1 MVGDDGCS
9 DPSTTP
15 WGEYI
20 MKRHF
25 WGIAMALAAM
35 TALATACSSAQG
47 SPSSSSDV
55 ELHHLTIAAVPA
67 ADSVGLYIAVQD
79 GLLAAQGI
87 HVTIVPAIS
96 SETVIDQQLQ
106 GKYAI
111 TSGNYVSYM
120 LANVKQHANFEIL
133 AAGSI
138 MQPQV
143 QELMIPPGSQI
154 RTVGDLRGK
163 TIALNALNG
172 IGQLL
177 VSATLEANMMSPS
190 QVHFTTAFQFPD
202 MALALKEHKVAAAFM
217 PQPFATNA
225 EDTVGAQ
232 PLADLDQGAV
242 ASLPIS
248 GYVVTKSWLQKYPK
262 TAAAF
267 RKALEEAQRI
277 ADTTPGAVEKAMVR
291 YSKVS
296 PTAAAISA
304 SPQFPLD
311 TDRVLI
317 QRVADL
323 MQEFGLLH
331 QSYNVSPMIP

>member
-1 MVGDDGCS
+1 
-9 DPSTTP
+9 
-15 WGEYI
+15 

-25 WGIAMALAAM
+25 LGIIVALAVTA
-35 TALATACSSAQG
+35 ALATACSGAQG
-47 SPSSSSDV
+47 SPATSSDV
-55 ELHHLTIAAVPA
+55 ELHHLNIAAVPA
-67 ADSVGLYIAVQD
+67 ADSAGLYIAVQD

-87 HVTIVPAIS
+87 QVTITPAIS
-96 SETVIDQQLQ
+96 SETVIAQQLR
-106 GKYAI
+106 GEYAI

-120 LANVKQHANFEIL
+120 AANARDHAGFVIL

-143 QELMIPPGSQI
+143 QELMIPAGSSA
-154 RTVGDLRGK
+154 RTVSDLRGK
-163 TIALNALNG
+163 TIALNALGG

-177 VSATLEANMMSPS
+177 VDATLTADMIPPS
-190 QVHFTTAFQFPD
+190 QVRFTTIPFPL
-202 MALALKEHKVAAAFM
+202 MAAALKQHKVAAAFM

-225 EDTVGAQ
+225 EQGIGAE

-242 ASLPIS
+242 TSLPIS

-277 ADTTPGAVEKAMVR
+277 ADTDPGAVEKAMVH
-291 YSKVS
+291 YSRVTS
-296 PTAAAISA
+296 MAAAVMA
-304 SPQFPLD
+304 SPEFPLD
-311 TDRVLI
+311 TDPVLI

-323 MQEFGLLH
+323 MQEYGLLR
-331 QSYNVSPMIP
+331 QPYNVSPMIP

>member
-1 MVGDDGCS
+1 
-9 DPSTTP
+9 
-15 WGEYI
+15 
-20 MKRHF
+20 MKRRF
-25 WGIAMALAAM
+25 LGAAMALAA
-35 TALATACSSAQG
+35 TAALATACSGAQG
-47 SPSSSSDV
+47 SPATSSDV
-55 ELHHLTIAAVPA
+55 ELHHLNIAAVPA
-67 ADSVGLYIAVQD
+67 ADSAGLYIAVQD

-87 HVTIVPAIS
+87 SVTISPAIS
-96 SETVIDQQLQ
+96 SATVISQQLH
-106 GKYAI
+106 GDYAI

-120 LANVKQHANFEIL
+120 AANAKDHANFVIL

-143 QELMIPPGSQI
+143 QELMIPAGSSV

-163 TIALNALNG
+163 TIALNALGG

-177 VSATLEANMMSPS
+177 VDASLSANMISPG
-190 QVHFTTAFQFPD
+190 QVHFTTIPFPE
-202 MALALKEHKVAAAFM
+202 MAAALKAHKVAAAFM

-225 EDTVGAQ
+225 EQGIGAE

-242 ASLPIS
+242 TSLPIS

-277 ADTTPGAVEKAMVR
+277 ADTNPGAVEKAMVH
-291 YSKVS
+291 YSGVTA
-296 PTAAAISA
+296 TAAAVMA
-304 SPQFPLD
+304 SPEFPLD
-311 TDRVLI
+311 TDPVLI

-323 MQEFGLLH
+323 MQEYGLLR
-331 QSYNVSPMIP
+331 QPYNVSPMIP

>member
-1 MVGDDGCS
+1 M
-9 DPSTTP
+9 
-15 WGEYI
+15 
-20 MKRHF
+20 
-25 WGIAMALAAM
+25 
-35 TALATACSSAQG
+35 
-47 SPSSSSDV
+47 
-55 ELHHLTIAAVPA
+55 
-67 ADSVGLYIAVQD
+67 QD

-87 HVTIVPAIS
+87 HVTIEPAIS
-96 SETVIDQQLQ
+96 SETVIQQQLH

-120 LANVKQHANFEIL
+120 LANVKQHADFEIL

-143 QELMIPPGSQI
+143 QELMIPAGSQI
-154 RTVGDLRGK
+154 RTVSDLRGK
-163 TIALNALNG
+163 TIAVNALNG

-177 VSATLEANMMSPS
+177 VSAALTSNMISPS
-190 QVHFTTAFQFPD
+190 QVHFTTAYQFPN

-225 EDTVGAQ
+225 EDSVGAQ

-242 ASLPIS
+242 TSLPIS

-277 ADTTPGAVEKAMVR
+277 ADTNPGAVEKAMVQ
-291 YSKVS
+291 YSRVS
-296 PTAAAISA
+296 ATAAAIMA

-311 TDRVLI
+311 TDPVLI

-331 QSYNVSPMIP
+331 QRYNVSPMIP